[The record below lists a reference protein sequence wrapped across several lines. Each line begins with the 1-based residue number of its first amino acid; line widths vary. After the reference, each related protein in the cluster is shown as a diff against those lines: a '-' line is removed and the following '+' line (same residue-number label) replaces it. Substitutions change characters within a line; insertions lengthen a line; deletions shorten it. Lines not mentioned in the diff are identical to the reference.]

1 VVSTSGQL
9 LHRVETQLVLALF
22 SATFDQMAAT
32 IHDRSAS
39 LRDTHELQS
48 QYLRFKTPSESEFLA
63 NLVARVAHAVGH
75 SEPDSPTR

>member
-1 VVSTSGQL
+1 
-9 LHRVETQLVLALF
+9 
-22 SATFDQMAAT
+22 MAAP
-32 IHDRSAS
+32 IHHRSAP

-63 NLVARVAHAVGH
+63 NMSHALRTLWD